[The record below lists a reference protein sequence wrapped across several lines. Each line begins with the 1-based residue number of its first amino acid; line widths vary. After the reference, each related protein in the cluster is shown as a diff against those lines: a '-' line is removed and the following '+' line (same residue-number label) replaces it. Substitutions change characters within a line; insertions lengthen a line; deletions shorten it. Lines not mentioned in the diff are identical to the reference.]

1 MYIINPLMCTY
12 QEGSFTFR
20 ICHDFSLFILITY
33 GWMLGH
39 QRVNYW
45 AYITSLPYSFNSWMN
60 FFFITVNIVN
70 NNNNSI
76 RNDFFFPKSFKEL
89 IKWVVMCNDLFL
101 GAKAVMKLI
110 LSLKGKKYTNKQNS
124 TVDMWSLSVYRTTTT
139 NNPEIARFCRLSD
152 YRLFCIFLVNFV
164 NYARLSVC
172 RKNKCL
178 FILSTQLIAW

>member
-45 AYITSLPYSFNSWMN
+45 AYITSLPYSFNSWMI
-60 FFFITVNIVN
+60 FFFLLLLILLITIIIVLEM
-70 NNNNSI
+70 I
-76 RNDFFFPKSFKEL
+76 FFFQSFKEL